1 MLLQTLLLLL
11 GLQAAPTDANAV
23 GPRPGEAL
31 PAFEL
36 EDQNGSRRSF
46 ASLARENGLLLV
58 FYRSADW

>member
-1 MLLQTLLLLL
+1 MLPLTLLLL
-11 GLQAAPTDANAV
+11 GLQAAATDAKAV
-23 GPRPGEAL
+23 GPRPGDAL

-36 EDQNGSRRSF
+36 EDQSGTRRSF

>member
-1 MLLQTLLLLL
+1 MLLPTLLLA
-11 GLQAAPTDANAV
+11 LQAAGSDAKAV
-23 GPRPGEAL
+23 GPKPGEAV

-36 EDQNGSRRSF
+36 EDQNGARRSF

>member
-1 MLLQTLLLLL
+1 MLLPTLLLLV
-11 GLQAAPTDANAV
+11 LQAADADAKAS
-23 GPRPGEAL
+23 GPKPGEAL

-36 EDQNGSRRSF
+36 EDQNGARRSF